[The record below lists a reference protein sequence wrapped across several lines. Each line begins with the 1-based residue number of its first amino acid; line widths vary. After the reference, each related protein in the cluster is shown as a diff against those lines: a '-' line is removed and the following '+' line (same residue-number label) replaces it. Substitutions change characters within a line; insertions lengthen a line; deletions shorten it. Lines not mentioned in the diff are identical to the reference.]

1 MYFLYL
7 LKIDDIKSI
16 DSHNMYEVYD
26 RWPQIS
32 RENFSANF
40 SKIDIKNID
49 HIVFAGMGGSG
60 TIGDVFASILSKT
73 DIHVSVVKGY
83 LLPKTVDSNT
93 LVVTTSISGNTLETI
108 TILKNVEKLNA
119 KFVALFSGGVM
130 EKFCV
135 DKKIEYYKIKEVHS
149 PRASFVGFLYSAL
162 NILEQIIPVKK
173 ADINKSIESL
183 FNMQKLISSKNLNKT
198 NEALQIAQ
206 WIKEIPIVYYPWG
219 LQSAAIRFKNSMQE
233 NAKMHV
239 MTEDV
244 IEACHNGI
252 VAWDKLKNVQPILI
266 QGKDDY
272 TKTKERWKIVK
283 ELFHEKDIQ
292 YKEIFSQEGSILN
305 KLVCLIY
312 LLDYA
317 SIYNAI
323 ISKTDPTPIESIDF
337 IKKRL

>member
-1 MYFLYL
+1 M
-7 LKIDDIKSI
+7 S
-16 DSHNMYEVYD
+16 EVYD
-26 RWPQIS
+26 RWPQIA

-40 SKIDIKNID
+40 SKVDITNID
-49 HIVFAGMGGSG
+49 HVVFAGMGGSG
-60 TIGDVFASILSKT
+60 TIGDLFASILSKT
-73 DIHVSVVKGY
+73 DIHVSVIKGY

-93 LVVTTSISGNTLETI
+93 LVVTTSISGNTSETI
-108 TILKNVEKLNA
+108 SILKNVEKVDA
-119 KFVALFSGGVM
+119 KFVALSSGGIM
-130 EKFCV
+130 EKFCM
-135 DKKIEYYKIKEVHS
+135 DKKIKYYKIKEEHS

-162 NILEQIIPVKK
+162 NILEQIVPVKK
-173 ADINKSIESL
+173 TDISKSIESL
-183 FNMQKLISSKNLNKT
+183 FDIQKLISSKNLNKT
-198 NEALQIAQ
+198 NEALQIAE
-206 WIKEIPIVYYPWG
+206 WIKEIPMVYYPWG

-252 VAWDKLKNVQPILI
+252 VAWDKPKNILPILI

-272 TKTKERWKIVK
+272 VKTKERWKIVK
-283 ELFHEKDIQ
+283 ELFREKGIP

-312 LLDYA
+312 VLDYA
-317 SIYNAI
+317 SIYTAI
-323 ISKTDPTPIESIDF
+323 ISKIDPSPVNSIDF

>member
-1 MYFLYL
+1 M
-7 LKIDDIKSI
+7 S
-16 DSHNMYEVYD
+16 EVYD
-26 RWPQIS
+26 RWPQIA

-40 SKIDIKNID
+40 SKVDIKNID

-73 DIHVSVVKGY
+73 GIHVSVIKGY

-108 TILKNVEKLNA
+108 SILKNVEKVNA
-119 KFVALFSGGVM
+119 EFVAFSSGGIM
-130 EKFCV
+130 EKFCM
-135 DKKIEYYKIKEVHS
+135 DKKIKYYKIKEEHS
-149 PRASFVGFLYSAL
+149 PRASFVGFLYSTL
-162 NILEQIIPVKK
+162 NILEQIVPVKK
-173 ADINKSIESL
+173 TDVSKSIDSL
-183 FNMQKLISSKNLNKT
+183 FNIQKLISSKNLNKT
-198 NEALQIAQ
+198 NEALQVAE
-206 WIKEIPIVYYPWG
+206 WIKEIPMVYYPSG

-233 NAKMHV
+233 NAKMHI

-252 VAWDKLKNVQPILI
+252 VAWDKPKNILPILI

-272 TKTKERWKIVK
+272 VKTKERWKIVK
-283 ELFHEKDIQ
+283 ELFREKGIP

-317 SIYNAI
+317 SIYTAI
-323 ISKTDPTPIESIDF
+323 ISKIDPSPVNSIDF

>member
-1 MYFLYL
+1 M
-7 LKIDDIKSI
+7 S
-16 DSHNMYEVYD
+16 EVYD
-26 RWPQIS
+26 GWPQIA
-32 RENFSANF
+32 RKNFSVNF
-40 SKIDIKNID
+40 SKVDIKNID
-49 HIVFAGMGGSG
+49 HVVFAGMGGSG

-83 LLPKTVDSNT
+83 LLPKTVDDST

-108 TILKNVEKLNA
+108 SILKNVEKMNA
-119 KFVALFSGGVM
+119 KFVALSSGGTM
-130 EKFCV
+130 EKFCM
-135 DKKIEYYKIKEVHS
+135 DKKIKYYKIEEEHS

-162 NILEQIIPVKK
+162 NILEQILPVKK
-173 ADINKSIESL
+173 IDVNESIESL
-183 FNMQKLISSKNLNKT
+183 FDIQKSICSKNLNET
-198 NEALQIAQ
+198 NEALQIAE
-206 WIKEIPIVYYPWG
+206 WIKEIPMVYYPWG

-233 NAKMHV
+233 NAKMHI

-252 VAWDKLKNVQPILI
+252 VAWDKPKNILPILI

-272 TKTKERWKIVK
+272 VKTKERWKIVK
-283 ELFHEKDIQ
+283 EFFCEKGIP

-312 LLDYA
+312 VLDYA
-317 SIYNAI
+317 SIYTAI
-323 ISKTDPTPIESIDF
+323 ISKTDPSPVNSIDF

>member
-1 MYFLYL
+1 L

-16 DSHNMYEVYD
+16 DSHNMSDVYD
-26 RWPQIS
+26 RWPQI
-32 RENFSANF
+32 ANDSF
-40 SKIDIKNID
+40 SKSFSKVDMKNID
-49 HIVFAGMGGSG
+49 HVVFAGMGGSG
-60 TIGDVFASILSKT
+60 TVGDVFSSILSKT

-83 LLPKTVDSNT
+83 LLPKTVDNNT
-93 LVVTTSISGNTLETI
+93 LVVSTSISGNTSETI
-108 TILKNVEKLNA
+108 TILKNVEKSDA
-119 KFVALFSGGVM
+119 KFVALFSGGLM
-130 EKFCV
+130 EKFC
-135 DKKIEYYKIKEVHS
+135 KNKNIKSYKIKEEHS

-162 NILEQIIPVKK
+162 NILEEIIPVKK
-173 ADINKSIESL
+173 MDVNESIQSL
-183 FNMQKLISSKNLNKT
+183 FNIQKIISSENLNET
-198 NEALQIAQ
+198 NEALQIAE

-252 VAWDKLKNVQPILI
+252 VAWDKPKNVQPILI

-272 TKTKERWKIVK
+272 EKTKERWKIIK
-283 ELFHEKDIQ
+283 ELFRDKDVQ

-305 KLVCLIY
+305 KLICMIY
-312 LLDYA
+312 LLDYV

-323 ISKTDPTPIESIDF
+323 ISKTNPTPVKSIDF
-337 IKKRL
+337 VKKRL

>member
-1 MYFLYL
+1 MFR
-7 LKIDDIKSI
+7 
-16 DSHNMYEVYD
+16 VYD
-26 RWPQIS
+26 RWPQIAS
-32 RENFSANF
+32 DNFSTNF
-40 SKIDIKNID
+40 SKVDIKNID

-60 TIGDVFASILSKT
+60 TIGDVFSSILSKT

-83 LLPKTVDSNT
+83 LLPKTVDGNT
-93 LVVTTSISGNTLETI
+93 LVVSTSISGNTLETI
-108 TILKNVEKLNA
+108 SILKNVEKLNA
-119 KFVALFSGGVM
+119 KFVAIFSGGTM
-130 EKFCV
+130 EKFCK
-135 DKKIEYYKIKEVHS
+135 DKNIISYKIHEEHS
-149 PRASFVGFLYSAL
+149 PRASFLGFLYSTL
-162 NILEQIIPVKK
+162 NILEEIIPVQKT
-173 ADINKSIESL
+173 DINESIRSL
-183 FNMQKLISSKNLNKT
+183 FNLQKSISSENLNET

-206 WIKEIPIVYYPWG
+206 WIKEIPMVYYPWG

-252 VAWDKLKNVQPILI
+252 VAWDKSKNVQPILI

-272 TKTKERWKIVK
+272 EKTKERWKIVK
-283 ELFHEKDIQ
+283 ELFHDKNIQ

-312 LLDYA
+312 LLDYT

-323 ISKTDPTPIESIDF
+323 ISKTDPTPIKSIDF

>member
-1 MYFLYL
+1 L

-16 DSHNMYEVYD
+16 DSDSMSEVYD
-26 RWPQIS
+26 RWPQIA
-32 RENFSANF
+32 RKNFSVNF
-40 SKIDIKNID
+40 SKVDIKNID

-73 DIHVSVVKGY
+73 DIHVSVIKGY
-83 LLPKTVDSNT
+83 LLPKTVDDST

-108 TILKNVEKLNA
+108 SILKNVEKMNA
-119 KFVALFSGGVM
+119 KFVALSSGGIM
-130 EKFCV
+130 EKFCMN
-135 DKKIEYYKIKEVHS
+135 KKIKYYKIEEEHS
-149 PRASFVGFLYSAL
+149 PRASFVGFLYSTL
-162 NILEQIIPVKK
+162 NILEQIVPVKK
-173 ADINKSIESL
+173 TDVSESIESL
-183 FNMQKLISSKNLNKT
+183 FNIQKSVCSKNLNET
-198 NEALQIAQ
+198 NEALQIAE
-206 WIKEIPIVYYPWG
+206 WIKEIPMVYYPSG

-233 NAKMHV
+233 NAKMQV

-252 VAWDKLKNVQPILI
+252 VAWDKPKNVQPVLI

-272 TKTKERWKIVK
+272 VKTKERWEIIK
-283 ELFHEKDIQ
+283 ELFRENGIQ
-292 YKEIFSQEGSILN
+292 FKEIFSQEGSILN

-323 ISKTDPTPIESIDF
+323 ISKTDPTPIKSIDF

>member
-1 MYFLYL
+1 M
-7 LKIDDIKSI
+7 S
-16 DSHNMYEVYD
+16 EVYD
-26 RWPQIS
+26 RWPQIA
-32 RENFSANF
+32 RKNFSVNF
-40 SKIDIKNID
+40 SKVDIKNID

-73 DIHVSVVKGY
+73 NIHVTVIKGY
-83 LLPKTVDSNT
+83 LLPKTVDDST

-108 TILKNVEKLNA
+108 SILKNVEKMNA
-119 KFVALFSGGVM
+119 EFVALSSGGIM
-130 EKFCV
+130 EKFCMN
-135 DKKIEYYKIKEVHS
+135 KKIKYYKIEEEHS
-149 PRASFVGFLYSAL
+149 PRASFVGFLYSTL
-162 NILEQIIPVKK
+162 NILEQIVPVKK
-173 ADINKSIESL
+173 TDVSESIESL
-183 FNMQKLISSKNLNKT
+183 FNIQKSVCSKNLNET
-198 NEALQIAQ
+198 NEALQIAE
-206 WIKEIPIVYYPWG
+206 WIKEIPMVYYPSG

-233 NAKMHV
+233 NAKMQV

-252 VAWDKLKNVQPILI
+252 VAWDKPKNVQPVLI

-272 TKTKERWKIVK
+272 VKTKERWEIIK
-283 ELFHEKDIQ
+283 ELFRENGIQ
-292 YKEIFSQEGSILN
+292 FKEIFSQEGSILN

-323 ISKTDPTPIESIDF
+323 ISKTDPTPIKSIDF